1 MKIKAHAKIN
11 LSLAITNKREDGY
24 HDIKTIMV
32 PIALHDLL
40 YIDTIPEGIVIGTN
54 SLIMPTDERNII
66 YKIIA
71 HMQSKYNIRKGVKVF
86 VYKHIPMQ
94 AGLAG
99 GSTDGAAVIRAV
111 NQLFRLHLS
120 TQEMMQLG
128 REIGADIPFCVYGKK
143 ALVQGIGEKII
154 PISQSLRARILLVK
168 PKKGVSTKKAFANVK
183 LNPTPYDHIE
193 AMKQAIKENRY
204 KEVVTHLHNDLE
216 VPSKAI
222 VPEIE
227 EIKQTLLAL
236 GFDGAL
242 MSGSGSCVF
251 GITRNKLV
259 LEKGYQFY
267 RRKKI
272 FVCKSK
278 IINK

>member
-71 HMQSKYNIRKGVKVF
+71 YMQSKYNIRKGVKVF

-204 KEVVTHLHNDLE
+204 KEIVTHLHNDLE

>member
-204 KEVVTHLHNDLE
+204 KEVVTHIHNDLE